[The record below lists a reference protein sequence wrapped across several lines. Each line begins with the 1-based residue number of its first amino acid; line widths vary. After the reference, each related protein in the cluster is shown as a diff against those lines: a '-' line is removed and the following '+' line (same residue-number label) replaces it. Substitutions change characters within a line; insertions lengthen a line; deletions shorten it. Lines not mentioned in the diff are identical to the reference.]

1 VQEVYQASGKQ
12 YTAVHALVVLLA
24 INLITLQEVSMSDIK
39 KMYKTIMADSFP
51 AEMTISFGESKLSY
65 RKRTWKLAEE
75 GAGELIEKGLRYGE
89 NPDQQAAMYQLVRG
103 NLELAGVKFIE
114 PGSGLVSGITEEQMI
129 QAGKHPGKT
138 NFTDLDN
145 ALNILKFL
153 SDRPAAAIMKH
164 NNPCG
169 VAYGRSTAEA
179 YERAN
184 MADRIAAFGG
194 CLAVNRPLDRQAAE
208 LVNANYLEVVAA
220 PEYEEG
226 ALDILAKRKNLRIVR
241 LEKMA
246 DLAKYR
252 DLCFVEFKSLID
264 GGIIVQQSQ
273 KNGIRSKG
281 DFQQANAVFKG
292 KEYVTER
299 SPTEREYDD
308 MLFGWNVEQG
318 VTSNSVIYV
327 KDGVTVGIGTGE
339 QDRVGVAEIAIFKAY
354 TKYADALC
362 FNRFG
367 VPYKQYALEAGLGK
381 RDSEAL
387 AEIDSQTQKC
397 RGGLIGAVMVSDAF
411 FPFRDGV
418 DAGIKEGITAIVQP
432 GGSDR
437 DHESIIACN
446 EANPKVAMAYTGQ
459 RVFKH

>member
-1 VQEVYQASGKQ
+1 
-12 YTAVHALVVLLA
+12 
-24 INLITLQEVSMSDIK
+24 MSDIK
-39 KMYKTIMADSFP
+39 KMYKTIMADNFP
-51 AEMTISFGESKLSY
+51 LEMNITFGDRKLSY
-65 RKRTWKLAEE
+65 RKRSWKLADE
-75 GAGELIEKGLRYGE
+75 GTGELIEKGLRYGD
-89 NPDQQAAMYQLVRG
+89 NPDQQAAMYQLVSG

-114 PGSGLVSGITEEQMI
+114 PGNGLVSGITEDQMV

-153 SDRPAAAIMKH
+153 ADRPAAAIMKH

-169 VAYGRSTAEA
+169 VAYGRTTAEA

-194 CLAVNRPLDRQAAE
+194 CLAVNRPIDRQTAE

-220 PEYEEG
+220 PEFEEG
-226 ALDILAKRKNLRIVR
+226 ALDILSRRKNLRIIL

-246 DLAKYR
+246 ELAKYR
-252 DLCFVEFKSLID
+252 DLSFVEFKSLID

-273 KNGIRSKG
+273 KNRIRTKK
-281 DFQQANAVFKG
+281 DFQQAKAVFKG
-292 KEYVTER
+292 KEYATDR
-299 SPTEREYDD
+299 MPTEHEYAD

-318 VTSNSVIYV
+318 ITSNSVIYV

-362 FNRFG
+362 FKKYG
-367 VPYKQYALEAGLGK
+367 VPYKQYELEVGQGK
-381 RDSEAL
+381 REKGAL
-387 AEIDSQTQKC
+387 AEIDAQTKKDK
-397 RGGLIGAVMVSDAF
+397 GGLIGSVMVSDAF

-446 EANPKVAMAYTGQ
+446 EADPKVAMVYTGQ